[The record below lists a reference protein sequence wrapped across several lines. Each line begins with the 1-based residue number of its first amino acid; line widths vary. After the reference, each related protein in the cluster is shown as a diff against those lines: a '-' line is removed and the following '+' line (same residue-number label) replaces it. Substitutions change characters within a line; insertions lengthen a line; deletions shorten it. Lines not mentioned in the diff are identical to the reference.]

1 MKPSKL
7 LNQLVMQKHK
17 KNLGQHFLHDKN
29 IINKIINSFEISKN
43 DLFLEIGP
51 GEGALTTSLVDK
63 LQNIILIEKD
73 KDLIPILANKFDSKK
88 VQVINQDILKCDLS
102 NIIKSNMRVIGNLP
116 YNISTEIIFKL
127 LPYSKNIKDLHFMLQ
142 KEVVD
147 RIVAGPGTKIYGRLS
162 IMTQA
167 YFTVKK
173 LFDISP
179 NVFIPKPKVDSAY
192 IRLVPKSY
200 IFDSTFH
207 ENKFKSIVTLAF
219 TARRKMIKTSLRGT
233 ISAQLLSNL
242 SIDPSSRPET
252 LSIKN
257 YMDISKNV

>member
-1 MKPSKL
+1 
-7 LNQLVMQKHK
+7 MQKHK
-17 KNLGQHFLHDKN
+17 KRLGQHFLHDKN
-29 IINKIINSFEISKN
+29 IINKIINSFEIDKN

-51 GEGALTTSLVDK
+51 GEGALTRPLVNK
-63 LQNIILIEKD
+63 LENIILIEKD
-73 KDLIPILANKFDSKK
+73 KDLIPTLANKFDSKN
-88 VQVINQDILKCDLS
+88 VQIINQDILKCDLS
-102 NIIKSNMRVIGNLP
+102 NIIKSNMRIIGNLP
-116 YNISTEIIFKL
+116 YNISTEIIFRL

-162 IMTQA
+162 IMTQV

-192 IRLVPKSY
+192 IRLVPKNY
-200 IFDSTFH
+200 AFDSMFH
-207 ENKFKSIVTLAF
+207 EKKFKNIVTTAF
-219 TARRKMIKTSLRGT
+219 TARRKMIKTSLRGI
-233 ISAQLLSNL
+233 ISPQLLNNL
-242 SIDPSSRPET
+242 SINPSSRPET